1 MIFNLG
7 NLKEITKKPIRTN
20 LHNSIAEL
28 KTTNQKF
35 QYINDKQ
42 LKYKIRSHIQEP
54 DKVRNLNNEI
64 K

>member
-28 KTTNQKF
+28 KKTNKNSN
-35 QYINDKQ
+35 I
-42 LKYKIRSHIQEP
+42 
-54 DKVRNLNNEI
+54 
-64 K
+64 